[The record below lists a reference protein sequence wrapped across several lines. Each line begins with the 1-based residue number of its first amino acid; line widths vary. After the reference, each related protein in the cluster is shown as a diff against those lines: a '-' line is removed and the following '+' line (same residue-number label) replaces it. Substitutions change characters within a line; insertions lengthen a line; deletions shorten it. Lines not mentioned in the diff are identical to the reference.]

1 MNPLK
6 IALGF
11 VPFILLTVLAAWLPF
26 GWAAVIALVAA
37 LVLTVAT
44 ARGGLKILP
53 VVQAVILAA
62 LALVGFLGGPGVDA
76 VLAPYGRGI
85 ASALL
90 GLFIVA
96 TAIPM
101 PFTAQ
106 FARAV
111 VPPVEWHSPVFV
123 QLNRR
128 LSLAWGAVVLLLG
141 VCHLVGPYLEAHG
154 APTPVRLLVNATIP
168 VVAFLAVIAYTRRVA
183 AEHHTPTAA

>member
-62 LALVGFLGGPGVDA
+62 LAVVGFLGGPGVDA
-76 VLAPYGRGI
+76 VLATYGRGI

-96 TAIPM
+96 TAPSM

-106 FARAV
+106 FARAA
-111 VPPVEWHSPVFV
+111 VPASEWRSPVF
-123 QLNRR
+123 LAINRR
-128 LSLAWGAVVLLLG
+128 LSSAWGAVVLVLG

-154 APTPVRLLVNATIP
+154 AQTPVRLLVNAVIP

-183 AEHHTPTAA
+183 AAHHTPTAA